1 MAVIIKIFGLF
12 YKIISTRLLGIEGMK
27 MLSIIFPSVG
37 LFLSLSS
44 FSIQIVS
51 NQMIALNKKT
61 KELRAS
67 SIILSAIRITI
78 ITTSI
83 ASIILLLLL
92 PIYKNIFNTSL
103 IYLPL
108 LLTIPL
114 LYFSN
119 LSGVFKGY
127 LEGTNNFTH
136 PYISNVIESLTKLIL
151 MTIFLLIFKNSDI
164 ISKIIIIFLVYLLSE
179 ASSFIYLLI
188 IMKRKK
194 GTIIPKK
201 TKGLEIKIFKQALPL
216 TLTILVSS
224 LSNYIFPFYLI
235 ILSNKLNIDS
245 EILIT
250 EYTLITSYAMPSLVL
265 LESVS
270 TTITKLIFPKI
281 TEYRENETKLKRI
294 ITNSFIIILL
304 SAILSFS
311 INYFYTDFILYFL
324 YDNNLANIITKKLA
338 FLFILLYFNPLL
350 ISILEANNK
359 EKYIFFIQIL
369 SDILTIILSTI
380 LMIIIGIE
388 GLLYGILIGLL
399 FKFLSLLF
407 IVIKKTKVKIN
418 RISLINNILLGIL
431 YILSIKIFNNLI
443 ISILIYLGLVSLLYL
458 YDNNIK
464 VPYLYKKHK
473 EYL

>member
-1 MAVIIKIFGLF
+1 
-12 YKIISTRLLGIEGMK
+12 
-27 MLSIIFPSVG
+27 
-37 LFLSLSS
+37 
-44 FSIQIVS
+44 
-51 NQMIALNKKT
+51 
-61 KELRAS
+61 
-67 SIILSAIRITI
+67 
-78 ITTSI
+78 
-83 ASIILLLLL
+83 
-92 PIYKNIFNTSL
+92 
-103 IYLPL
+103 
-108 LLTIPL
+108 
-114 LYFSN
+114 
-119 LSGVFKGY
+119 
-127 LEGTNNFTH
+127 
-136 PYISNVIESLTKLIL
+136 
-151 MTIFLLIFKNSDI
+151 
-164 ISKIIIIFLVYLLSE
+164 
-179 ASSFIYLLI
+179 
-188 IMKRKK
+188 MKRKK

-399 FKFLSLLF
+399 FKFLALLF

-418 RISLINNILLGIL
+418 RISLINNILLGAL